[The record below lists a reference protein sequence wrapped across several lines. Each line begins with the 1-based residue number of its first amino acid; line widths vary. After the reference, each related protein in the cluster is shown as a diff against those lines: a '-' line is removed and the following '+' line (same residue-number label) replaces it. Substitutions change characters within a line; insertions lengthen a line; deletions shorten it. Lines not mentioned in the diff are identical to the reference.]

1 MAEHS
6 DGSIVIDTELDQSG
20 FEAGSKELLQ
30 AIQSLTSEIKQ
41 LNAQFGSAF
50 ANTSKA
56 ADDSSSRVQQLE
68 TQVTQLQSQ
77 VDGLNTA
84 LENMENQMNS
94 AEDSN
99 LSGAFDTT
107 AAKQS
112 VSDLQKDLDS
122 LTSDLSKLESSADKA
137 MGVTTTPLERFNE
150 LADSMQQRIDDLSD
164 KLEELADSQVPT
176 DDYAWTTQ
184 EIQKA
189 ETELDKLMAKQDKM
203 DATGVKHS
211 SKAYQNLQYDI
222 DQTKRKI
229 EDLKATQQILTD
241 NGEDY
246 VSGADTEQYAQYSAQ
261 LEDVQ
266 AKYNDLCATV
276 DKFFAK
282 NTSVFSTLGQ
292 MIGSAFTAAKD
303 KAVSCLQRIAGEI
316 KDLAGRGVSLLTDQV
331 KKAVSSFVGLD
342 KGSKSANVGFGT
354 SLKTILKY
362 TFGIRSLFVLVN
374 KLRAALVAGFGNLA
388 QYSSSTN
395 KAISSI
401 TSALT
406 QLKNSLAS
414 AFDPILQAAAPALTY
429 LISKLV
435 EAISYIGM
443 FTAALSGQ
451 KVYKK
456 ATSIQEDYAKSL
468 DKTSK
473 SAKDA
478 KRQLASFDELNVLSD
493 KSSSKKDDGSVD
505 PSQMFEEVPIDTS
518 VTDFVDR
525 LKKAFADG
533 DFTEL
538 GKIIGEKINE
548 AFQSIKDFIDWDNVG
563 GTITKWVNALCDTI
577 NSMVDTIDW
586 DLIGSTFASGVN
598 TIVNTAHLLL
608 TGIDW
613 ENIGKSIATGLN
625 AAIRDIDWA
634 KLGQTLGEY
643 FEAKLDVLHGVI
655 TNFNWRGLGAAIG
668 TSLTNAFA
676 AIDWGKA
683 GETLSAYVKGLLDTF
698 SSAVENFDWFA
709 FGDDIRKFLAG
720 IDWGGVISSAI
731 EGIGA
736 ACAALF
742 SAIVGF
748 IKEPWEEAVKWWK
761 DTAYEDGQFT
771 IQGLFEGIGKA
782 LSNVGTWI
790 KKNIFDPFIN
800 GFKNAFGIH
809 SPSTVMAEMGG
820 YIMEGLKKGIKN
832 GITAVVNAVKDL
844 PSNIVAK
851 LKSVNWVQQG
861 KDIIGNIYNGFVNL
875 QNKLPSAMQTIA
887 TNIKNKLSGIDWL
900 GAGKAVIGVIYNG
913 FVALQNKLPTAL
925 KTIGTNAKNWLAKV
939 DWLSAGKSVIGIIYN
954 GIVTLQTKIPA
965 ALKSI
970 GDSAKSKF
978 TSIDWLSVGK
988 NVILGIYN
996 GIKNTLKK
1004 LSEAAGKASDW
1015 LINAFKD
1022 ALGIHSPSTEGAE
1035 LGYWFDAGVAKG
1047 ITDNSGMAED
1057 AAGDLGLAVYT
1068 GADDA
1073 LDGMGTQ
1080 LGTDFVDETVDA
1092 LSNNMDRISNAL
1104 SSGNGLTNI
1113 KGIID
1118 AVQSGDWATVT
1129 KNVALGLF
1137 NSLDKNF
1144 RTNVTGFIADSLEA
1158 LNKGYEEQGYVGM
1171 AKSAWSIITGLKDNL
1186 SSSGNTNTLVEAGKG
1201 MVNSITDGMNGGL
1214 PDLWSLI
1221 SSIPGKILELLSG
1234 GFGQLKQWGGQFI
1247 DWLSGLFKGGSG
1259 NIQSETGNLLQNI
1272 GNTFKNFFNGTSQNG
1287 SSFIQ
1292 NLGNTL
1298 KNGLGNIQNN
1308 SSGLLNGIKNLFSG
1322 GFNNIASNAG
1332 NLWNSVKGFF
1342 SNGLSGIASNAGSML
1357 SNIGSLFSNG
1367 FSGIASSASGLFS
1380 NLGSLFSGG
1389 LSGIAS
1395 TVGGSLSGIAG
1406 SVGSTL
1412 GGIASTVGGG
1422 LSGLV
1427 SSIGAGLGSIG
1438 ATVSGGLGAMAS
1450 GAAGIA
1456 GTIGTTLSGAAAAAG
1471 SALGGLGTT
1480 LAGLATAGGPVGIAI
1495 AGVGALGAGLVTAYN
1510 KCDWF
1515 RDGVNNAFNS
1525 IKNTVSSVCKGVGN
1539 VVSGM
1544 WDGVKNVASGAIS
1557 VGKNIVSGIGNG
1569 IKNAASG
1576 LWNGVKKVGSGIV
1589 NGFKSFFGIH
1599 SPSRLMRDEIGE
1611 MLPPGIENG
1620 IVAATPDLV
1629 KGAQQQM
1636 EKVVDAA
1643 QSTLEQADTSTIG
1656 SETPTLDYTGNVVS
1670 DKLDGMLSDFSK
1682 SIENSFT
1689 TLIDHLNDI
1698 ADRVTFATPAAATGA
1713 VMPYDVAAK
1722 ATNGGSATLT
1732 DTITSSNE
1740 ELGSVVIQSVTN
1752 ATTAIVDA
1760 IQRYGGTTVNLDANS
1775 ITDLVVKEINRRTR
1789 AQGSSPLIG

>member
-68 TQVTQLQSQ
+68 AQVTQLQSQ

-94 AEDSN
+94 AEDNN

-164 KLEELADSQVPT
+164 KLDELADSQVPT

-282 NTSVFSTLGQ
+282 NTSVFSALGK
-292 MIGSAFTAAKD
+292 MIGSAFIAAKD
-303 KAVSCLQRIAGEI
+303 TAVACIQRIAG
-316 KDLAGRGVSLLTDQV
+316 KSVSLLADQV
-331 KKAVSSFVGLD
+331 KKAVASFVGLN
-342 KGSKSANVGFGT
+342 KGSKSANAGFGT

-374 KLRAALVAGFGNLA
+374 KLRAALVSGFGNLA

-406 QLKNSLAS
+406 QLKNSLAA

-456 ATSIQEDYAKSL
+456 ATSIQKDYAKSL

-493 KSSSKKDDGSVD
+493 KSTKKDDGSVD

-538 GKIIGEKINE
+538 GKIIGEKIND

-563 GTITKWVNALCDTI
+563 GTITRWVNALCDTI

-598 TIVNTAHLLL
+598 TIVNTMHLLL

-613 ENIGKSIATGLN
+613 ENIGKAIATGLN

-668 TSLTNAFA
+668 TALTNAFA

-683 GETLSAYVKGLLDTF
+683 GETLSSYVKGLLNTF
-698 SSAVENFDWFA
+698 SSAVENFDWRA

-720 IDWGGVISSAI
+720 IDWGGVVSSAV
-731 EGIGA
+731 EAIGA
-736 ACAALF
+736 ALGGI
-742 SAIVGF
+742 SATIIGF
-748 IKEPWEEAVKWWK
+748 IKKPWADVVKWWK

-771 IQGLFEGIGKA
+771 IQGLFEGIQKA
-782 LSNVGTWI
+782 LSSIGTWI

-800 GFKNAFGIH
+800 GFKAAFGIH

-820 YIMEGLKKGIKN
+820 YIMEGLKNGITG
-832 GITAVVNAVKDL
+832 GITAVVNAIKDL
-844 PSNIVAK
+844 PGKIVNK
-851 LKSVNWVQQG
+851 LKSVNWIQQG
-861 KDIIGNIYNGFVNL
+861 KDIIGNIYNGFVAL
-875 QNKLPSAMQTIA
+875 KDKLPNAIKTIGDNA
-887 TNIKNKLSGIDWL
+887 VTKLKGINWL
-900 GAGKAVIGVIYNG
+900 AAGKSVIGFIYNG
-913 FVALQNKLPTAL
+913 FVALQTQLPTAL
-925 KTIGTNAKNWLAKV
+925 KTIGDNAVKKLKSIDWLA
-939 DWLSAGKSVIGIIYN
+939 AGKSVIGFIYN
-954 GIVTLQTKIPA
+954 GFVALQTKIPA
-965 ALKSI
+965 ALKTI
-970 GDSAKSKF
+970 GDSAKKKF
-978 TSIDWLSVGK
+978 TDIDWLGVGK

-996 GIKNTLKK
+996 GIQNTLKR
-1004 LSEAAGKASDW
+1004 LSEAAGKASNW

-1035 LGYWFDAGVAKG
+1035 LGYWFDAGVAQG
-1047 ITDNSGMAED
+1047 IVNNSGVAED

-1073 LDGMGTQ
+1073 LDGKGTL
-1080 LGTDFVDETVDA
+1080 LGEGFVDETVDA
-1092 LSNNMDRISNAL
+1092 LKNNMNRISDAL
-1104 SSGNGLTNI
+1104 SSGDGLTNI

-1118 AVQSGDWATVT
+1118 AVQSGDWATVA

-1137 NSLDKNF
+1137 NSMDKNF
-1144 RTNVTGFIADSLEA
+1144 RTNVTGFVADSLEA

-1171 AKSAWSIITGLKDNL
+1171 AKAAWNIISGLKNNL
-1186 SSSGNTNTLVEAGKG
+1186 STSGNTNILVDAGKG
-1201 MVNSITDGMNGGL
+1201 MANSITDGVNGGL

-1247 DWLSGLFKGGSG
+1247 EWLTNLFKGGSG
-1259 NIQSETGNLLQNI
+1259 SIQTNTGNMLQNI

-1308 SSGLLNGIKNLFSG
+1308 SSGLLNGIKNLFSN

-1342 SNGLSGIASNAGSML
+1342 SNGLSGVASNAGSML
-1357 SNIGSLFSNG
+1357 SNIGSVFSNG
-1367 FSGIASSASGLFS
+1367 FSSIASGASGLFS
-1380 NLGSLFSGG
+1380 KLGSLFSGG

-1395 TVGGSLSGIAG
+1395 TVGGGLSSIAG

-1427 SSIGAGLGSIG
+1427 SSIGAGIGSIG
-1438 ATVSGGLGAMAS
+1438 ATVSGGLGALAS
-1450 GAAGIA
+1450 GAAGVA
-1456 GTIGTTLSGAAAAAG
+1456 GTIGTTLSGAVATAG
-1471 SALGGLGTT
+1471 TALGGLGTT

-1515 RDGVNNAFNS
+1515 RNGVNNAFNS
-1525 IKNTVSSVCKGVGN
+1525 IKNTVTNVCKGVGN
-1539 VVSGM
+1539 VVSGI
-1544 WDGVKNVASGAIS
+1544 WDGAKNVVSGAVN
-1557 VGKNIVSGIGNG
+1557 VGKNIVTGIGNG
-1569 IKNAASG
+1569 IKNVASG

-1629 KGAQQQM
+1629 KGTQQQM

-1643 QSTLEQADTSTIG
+1643 QSTLAQADTSTIG

-1670 DKLDGMLSDFSK
+1670 DKLDGMLSDFSSK
-1682 SIENSFT
+1682 IEDSFT
-1689 TLIDHLNDI
+1689 TLIDRLNSI
-1698 ADRVTFATPAAATGA
+1698 ADRVAFVTPQAATGT

-1722 ATNGGSATLT
+1722 ATNGGTATLG
-1732 DTITSSNE
+1732 DTIASSNE

-1752 ATTAIVDA
+1752 ATSAIVDA
-1760 IQRYGGTTVNLDANS
+1760 IQKYSGTTVNLDANG
-1775 ITDLVVKEINRRTR
+1775 ITDMVIKEINRRTR

>member
-68 TQVTQLQSQ
+68 AQVTQLQSQ

-266 AKYNDLCATV
+266 AKYDDLCATV

-282 NTSVFSTLGQ
+282 NTSVFSALGK
-292 MIGSAFTAAKD
+292 MIGSAFIAAKD
-303 KAVSCLQRIAGEI
+303 TAVACIQRIAGEV
-316 KDLAGRGVSLLTDQV
+316 KDLAGRSVSLLTDQV

-342 KGSKSANVGFGT
+342 KGSKSANAGFGT

-493 KSSSKKDDGSVD
+493 KSTKKDDGSVD

-533 DFTEL
+533 DFTGL
-538 GKIIGEKINE
+538 GKIIGEKINA

-598 TIVNTAHLLL
+598 TIVNTMHLLL

-613 ENIGKSIATGLN
+613 ENIGKAIATGLN

-668 TSLTNAFA
+668 TALTNAFA

-683 GETLSAYVKGLLDTF
+683 GETLSSYVKGLLNTF
-698 SSAVENFDWFA
+698 SSAVENFDWRA

-720 IDWGGVISSAI
+720 IDWGGVVNSAV
-731 EGIGA
+731 EAIGA
-736 ACAALF
+736 ALGGI
-742 SAIVGF
+742 SATIIGF
-748 IKEPWEEAVKWWK
+748 IKKPWADVVKWWK

-771 IQGLFEGIGKA
+771 IQGLFEGIQKA
-782 LSNVGTWI
+782 LSSIGTWI

-800 GFKNAFGIH
+800 GFKAAFGIH

-820 YIMEGLKKGIKN
+820 YIMEGLKNGITG
-832 GITAVVNAVKDL
+832 GITAVVNAIKDL
-844 PSNIVAK
+844 PGNIVTK

-861 KDIIGNIYNGFVNL
+861 KDIIGNIYNGFVAMKD
-875 QNKLPSAMQTIA
+875 KLPTAIKTIGNNA
-887 TNIKNKLSGIDWL
+887 VTKLKGIDWL
-900 GAGKAVIGVIYNG
+900 TTGKAVIGFIYNG
-913 FVALQNKLPTAL
+913 FVA
-925 KTIGTNAKNWLAKV
+925 
-939 DWLSAGKSVIGIIYN
+939 
-954 GIVTLQTKIPA
+954 LQTKIPA
-965 ALKSI
+965 ALKTI
-970 GDSAKSKF
+970 GDSAKKKF
-978 TSIDWLSVGK
+978 TDIDWLGVGK

-996 GIKNTLKK
+996 GIQNTLKR
-1004 LSEAAGKASDW
+1004 LSEAAGKASNW

-1035 LGYWFDAGVAKG
+1035 LGYWFDAGVAQG
-1047 ITDNSGMAED
+1047 IANNSGLAED

-1073 LDGMGTQ
+1073 LDGKGTL
-1080 LGTDFVDETVDA
+1080 LGEGFVDETVDA
-1092 LSNNMDRISNAL
+1092 LKNNMDRISNAL
-1104 SSGNGLTNI
+1104 SSGDGLTNI

-1118 AVQSGDWATVT
+1118 AVQSGDWATVA

-1137 NSLDKNF
+1137 NSMDKNF
-1144 RTNVTGFIADSLEA
+1144 RTNVTGFVADSLEA

-1171 AKSAWSIITGLKDNL
+1171 AKAAWNIISGLKDNL
-1186 SSSGNTNTLVEAGKG
+1186 STSGNTNILVEAGKG
-1201 MVNSITDGMNGGL
+1201 MANSITDGVNGGL
-1214 PDLWSLI
+1214 PDLWTLI

-1247 DWLSGLFKGGSG
+1247 DWLTNLFKGGSG
-1259 NIQSETGNLLQNI
+1259 SIQTNTGNMLQNI

-1308 SSGLLNGIKNLFSG
+1308 SSGLLNGIKNLFSN

-1342 SNGLSGIASNAGSML
+1342 SNGLSGVASNAGSIL
-1357 SNIGSLFSNG
+1357 SNIGSVFSNG
-1367 FSGIASSASGLFS
+1367 FSNIASGASGLFS
-1380 NLGSLFSGG
+1380 KLGSLFSGG

-1395 TVGGSLSGIAG
+1395 TVGNSLSGIAG

-1427 SSIGAGLGSIG
+1427 SSVGAGIGSIG
-1438 ATVSGGLGAMAS
+1438 ATVSGGLGALAS
-1450 GAAGIA
+1450 GAAGVA
-1456 GTIGTTLSGAAAAAG
+1456 GTIGTTLSGAVATAG
-1471 SALGGLGTT
+1471 TALGGLGTT

-1495 AGVGALGAGLVTAYN
+1495 AGVGALGVGLVTAYN

-1515 RDGVNNAFNS
+1515 RNGVNNAFNS
-1525 IKNTVSSVCKGVGN
+1525 IKNTVSNVCKGVGN
-1539 VVSGM
+1539 VVSSM
-1544 WDGVKNVASGAIS
+1544 WDGAKNVVSGAVN
-1557 VGKNIVSGIGNG
+1557 VGKNIVTGIGTG
-1569 IKNAASG
+1569 IKNVASG

-1620 IVAATPDLV
+1620 IVAATPDLI
-1629 KGAQQQM
+1629 KGTQQQM

-1643 QSTLEQADTSTIG
+1643 QSTLAQADTSTIG

-1670 DKLDGMLSDFSK
+1670 DKLDGMLSDFSSK
-1682 SIENSFT
+1682 IEDSFT
-1689 TLIDHLNDI
+1689 TLIDRLNSI
-1698 ADRVTFATPAAATGA
+1698 ADRVAFVTPQAATGT

-1722 ATNGGSATLT
+1722 ATNGGTATLG
-1732 DTITSSNE
+1732 DTIASSNE

-1752 ATTAIVDA
+1752 ATSAIVNA
-1760 IQRYGGTTVNLDANS
+1760 IQKYSGTTVNLDANG
-1775 ITDLVVKEINRRTR
+1775 ITDMVIKEINRRTR

>member
-50 ANTSKA
+50 VNTSKA

-68 TQVTQLQSQ
+68 AQVTQLQSQ

-84 LENMENQMNS
+84 LENMESQMNS
-94 AEDSN
+94 AEDNN

-164 KLEELADSQVPT
+164 KLDELADSQVPT

-282 NTSVFSTLGQ
+282 NTSVFSALGK
-292 MIGSAFTAAKD
+292 MIGSAFIAAKD
-303 KAVSCLQRIAGEI
+303 TAVACIQRIAGEV
-316 KDLAGRGVSLLTDQV
+316 KDLAGKSVSLLADQV
-331 KKAVSSFVGLD
+331 KKAVASFVGLN
-342 KGSKSANVGFGT
+342 KGSKSANAGFGT

-374 KLRAALVAGFGNLA
+374 KLRAALVSGFGNLA

-406 QLKNSLAS
+406 QLKNSLAA

-493 KSSSKKDDGSVD
+493 KSTKKDDGSVD

-538 GKIIGEKINE
+538 GKIIGEKIND

-563 GTITKWVNALCDTI
+563 GTITRWVNALCDTI

-598 TIVNTAHLLL
+598 TIVNTMHLLL

-613 ENIGKSIATGLN
+613 ENIGKAIATGLN

-668 TSLTNAFA
+668 TALTNAFA

-683 GETLSAYVKGLLDTF
+683 GETLSSYVKGLLDTF
-698 SSAVENFDWFA
+698 SSAVENFDWRA

-720 IDWGGVISSAI
+720 IDWGGVVSSAV
-731 EGIGA
+731 EAIGA
-736 ACAALF
+736 ALGGI
-742 SAIVGF
+742 SATIIGF
-748 IKEPWEEAVKWWK
+748 IKKPWADVVKWWK

-771 IQGLFEGIGKA
+771 IQGLFEGIQKA
-782 LSNVGTWI
+782 LSSIGTWI

-800 GFKNAFGIH
+800 GFKAAFGIH

-820 YIMEGLKKGIKN
+820 YIMEGLKNGITG
-832 GITAVVNAVKDL
+832 GITAVVNAIKDL
-844 PSNIVAK
+844 PGKIVNK
-851 LKSVNWVQQG
+851 LKSVNWIQQG
-861 KDIIGNIYNGFVNL
+861 KDIIGSIYNGFVAL
-875 QNKLPSAMQTIA
+875 KDKLPNAIKTIGDNVV
-887 TNIKNKLSGIDWL
+887 TKLKGINWL
-900 GAGKAVIGVIYNG
+900 AAGKAVIGFIYNG
-913 FVALQNKLPTAL
+913 FVALQSKLPDAL
-925 KTIGTNAKNWLAKV
+925 KTIGNNAVTKLKGIDWLA
-939 DWLSAGKSVIGIIYN
+939 AGRAVIGFIYN
-954 GIVTLQTKIPA
+954 GFVALQTKIPA
-965 ALKSI
+965 ALKTI
-970 GDSAKSKF
+970 GDSAKKKF
-978 TSIDWLSVGK
+978 TDIDWLGVGK

-996 GIKNTLKK
+996 GIQNTLKR
-1004 LSEAAGKASDW
+1004 LSEAAGKASNW

-1035 LGYWFDAGVAKG
+1035 LGYWFDAGVAQG
-1047 ITDNSGMAED
+1047 IVNNSGAAED

-1073 LDGMGTQ
+1073 LDGKGTL
-1080 LGTDFVDETVDA
+1080 LGEGFVDETVDA
-1092 LSNNMDRISNAL
+1092 LKNNMNRISDAL
-1104 SSGNGLTNI
+1104 SSGDGLTSI

-1118 AVQSGDWATVT
+1118 AVQSGDWATVA

-1137 NSLDKNF
+1137 NSMDKNF
-1144 RTNVTGFIADSLEA
+1144 RTNVTGFVADSLEA

-1171 AKSAWSIITGLKDNL
+1171 AKAAWNIISGLKNNL
-1186 SSSGNTNTLVEAGKG
+1186 STSGNTNILVDAGKG
-1201 MVNSITDGMNGGL
+1201 MANSITDGVNGGL

-1247 DWLSGLFKGGSG
+1247 EWLTNLFKGGSG
-1259 NIQSETGNLLQNI
+1259 SIQTNTGNMLQNI

-1287 SSFIQ
+1287 GSFIQ

-1308 SSGLLNGIKNLFSG
+1308 SSGLLNGIKNLFSN

-1342 SNGLSGIASNAGSML
+1342 SNGLSGVASNAGSML
-1357 SNIGSLFSNG
+1357 SNIGSVFSNG
-1367 FSGIASSASGLFS
+1367 FSNIASGASGLFS
-1380 NLGSLFSGG
+1380 KLGSLFSGG

-1395 TVGGSLSGIAG
+1395 TVGGGLSSIAG
-1406 SVGSTL
+1406 SVGSTI
-1412 GGIASTVGGG
+1412 GGIASTVGGW

-1427 SSIGAGLGSIG
+1427 TSIGAGIGSIG
-1438 ATVSGGLGAMAS
+1438 ATVSGGLGALAS
-1450 GAAGIA
+1450 GAAGVA
-1456 GTIGTTLSGAAAAAG
+1456 GSVGTALSGAVATAG
-1471 SALGGLGTT
+1471 TALGGLGTT
-1480 LAGLATAGGPVGIAI
+1480 LAGLATAGGPVGLAI

-1515 RDGVNNAFNS
+1515 RNGVNNAFNS
-1525 IKNTVSSVCKGVGN
+1525 IKNTVTNVCKGVGN
-1539 VVSGM
+1539 VVSGI
-1544 WDGVKNVASGAIS
+1544 WDGAKSVVSGAVN
-1557 VGKNIVSGIGNG
+1557 VGKNIVTGIGNG
-1569 IKNAASG
+1569 IKNVASG

-1620 IVAATPDLV
+1620 IIAATPDLV
-1629 KGAQQQM
+1629 KGTQQQM

-1643 QSTLEQADTSTIG
+1643 QSTLAQADTSTIG

-1670 DKLDGMLSDFSK
+1670 DKLDGMLSDFSNK
-1682 SIENSFT
+1682 IEDSFT
-1689 TLIDHLNDI
+1689 TLIDRLNSI
-1698 ADRVTFATPAAATGA
+1698 ADRVAFVTPQAATGT

-1722 ATNGGSATLT
+1722 ATNGGTATLG
-1732 DTITSSNE
+1732 DTIASSNE

-1752 ATTAIVDA
+1752 ATSAIVDA
-1760 IQRYGGTTVNLDANS
+1760 IQKYSGTTVNLDANG
-1775 ITDLVVKEINRRTR
+1775 ITDMVIKEINRRTR